1 MIRKEFSMDMTVQ
14 ELSLYIAQCIHLQEE
29 LDAELITIVKAG
41 ADWHDHC
48 VRAVESAVAALETAQ
63 EGGE

>member
-14 ELSLYIAQCIHLQEE
+14 ELSLYIAQCIHLGEE
-29 LDAELITIVKAG
+29 LDAELIAIVKAG

-48 VRAVESAVAALETAQ
+48 LIAEEHAVAALETAQ